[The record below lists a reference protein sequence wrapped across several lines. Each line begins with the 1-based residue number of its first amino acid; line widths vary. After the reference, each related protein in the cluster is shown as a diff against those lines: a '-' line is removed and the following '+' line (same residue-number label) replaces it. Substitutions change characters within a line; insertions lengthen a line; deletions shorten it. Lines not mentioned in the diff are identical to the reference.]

1 MVPLL
6 RFYFHEEVRQ
16 AAVQSLPAL
25 LRCAHTAAKT
35 GSYPNADMNYVQHML
50 NFMWQPF
57 MDAMAKVGA
66 VKAAPFLLHETCEI
80 GYAGLLLTQLKQTC
94 CMCIC

>member
-25 LRCAHTAAKT
+25 LRCAHTAANN
-35 GSYPNADMNYVQHML
+35 GNADMAYVKQML
-50 NFMWQPF
+50 DYMWQPF
-57 MDAMAKVGA
+57 MDAMAKVGLSA
-66 VKAAPFLLHETCEI
+66 EGCVWSVACV
-80 GYAGLLLTQLKQTC
+80 C
-94 CMCIC
+94 